1 MELAVELVGE
11 WERDD
16 WCLSRRFVWRDG
28 DCAPLLLLLLPLL
41 LLVLLVKGIMSGGE
55 WDMGEGHESEED
67 DPVAGGSGERDGV
80 ELAPVDDPP
89 LAIGPELS
97 RLFSMLMTPMPVS
110 RFGPPTKDMTS
121 YLL

>member
-16 WCLSRRFVWRDG
+16 WCLSRRFVWRGG
-28 DCAPLLLLLLPLL
+28 DCAPLL
-41 LLVLLVKGIMSGGE
+41 LLVLLVKGVIVSGGE